1 MAPKPP
7 GRPWQAACY
16 GKYVANQRK
25 SRSGTGSNLLGGAPD
40 PGWQLYASPRFSQRE
55 NRSASRRAQPLAL
68 LLNLLVPVV
77 DKVGVAAAGL
87 STSTTDPSAGLFV
100 PDLAWSLLA
109 TRVLA
114 GSIVIRRPLLGVLRT
129 LFTRPTPRKSV
140 PASRSPSPDSAWPLG
155 RGTARPPPPARARG
169 AGKSLTCPATSTP
182 EGAIGDI
189 ALAWPRHACDAT
201 YREQVVRITN
211 SLGAELINGDRACSS
226 SC

>member
-25 SRSGTGSNLLGGAPD
+25 SRSGTGSNLLGGAPG
-40 PGWQLYASPRFSQRE
+40 PGMAAVRIAEVQPARKPVGLTTRAT
-55 NRSASRRAQPLAL
+55 SRTI
-68 LLNLLVPVV
+68 VPVV

-87 STSTTDPSAGLFV
+87 STSTTGPSAGLFV

-169 AGKSLTCPATSTP
+169 AGKSLTCPATFTP